1 MPDERLEGHGP
12 KHRRVGRDTPVVKA
26 IRLMLDNHVGGL
38 PLADDGKVVGILT
51 EGDLFAPQRDQ
62 NRAAQGGLE
71 VLMGP
76 GGRRASRSG
85 PAGRKAGENMTRDL
99 DWVTADTPSTRSCG

>member
-26 IRLMLDNHVGGL
+26 IRLMLDNNVGGL

-51 EGDLFAPQRDQ
+51 EGDLFAL
-62 NRAAQGGLE
+62 AARPE
-71 VLMGP
+71 P
-76 GGRRASRSG
+76 SG
-85 PAGRKAGENMTRDL
+85 AGRARSPDGTGRTAGE
-99 DWVTADTPSTRSCG
+99 